1 MINVKTVKTM
11 KILHCSFLEF
21 LGKNIL
27 KNDIVQWSVQPQIYL
42 TMKV

>member
-1 MINVKTVKTM
+1 MINVKTVKTI

-27 KNDIVQWSVQPQIYL
+27 KNDIAKSVQPQIYL